1 MKKFMIIILIL
12 ITCKDIDDKKKKEDN
27 TQKNNLIFL
36 SLIQNRD
43 KGNCLRIEKIAT
55 GNSLSC
61 DRKPAG
67 LCNANDLIT
76 TSAERINNLSQGAKF
91 IELNPSCRDS
101 FGSSGIALDKV
112 QTFAEEDIIKANNT
126 FQNLNTCETL
136 ELPATAGIIN
146 LIELEFIN
154 SAKGRIGISADR
166 LINTPDRILALS
178 LPTGSNLTQ
187 IKKDAS
193 TCLNTPFTKSEV
205 DLIVALRTGSILKQ
219 FSCTFNSTLNPCP
232 DKLNQY
238 K

>member
-1 MKKFMIIILIL
+1 MKKFVILLLIL
-12 ITCKDIDDKKKKEDN
+12 FTCKDIDDKKKKEDN
-27 TQKNNLIFL
+27 VQKNNFIFL
-36 SLIQNRD
+36 TLIQNRD

-55 GNSLSC
+55 GNALSC

-76 TSAERINNLSQGAKF
+76 TAAERINNLSQGAKF

-101 FGSSGIALDKV
+101 FGSSGIAIDKV
-112 QTFAEEDIIKANNT
+112 QTFGEEDIIKANNT
-126 FQNLNTCETL
+126 FQNLHACETL
-136 ELPATAGIIN
+136 QIPATAGIIN

-178 LPTGSNLTQ
+178 LPVGSNITQ
-187 IKKDAS
+187 IKKDAA
-193 TCLNTPFTKSEV
+193 TCLNTPFSKSEV
-205 DLIVALRTGSILKQ
+205 DLIIALRTGTILKQ
-219 FSCTFNSTLNPCP
+219 FSCTFNSQTSPCP